1 MLQFLTSEI
10 ETATMFESGLLIL
23 TRPIPVLRRNIQHI
37 LSQAAKII
45 SNTLYVHIQPTQA
58 PKPDTK
64 PEPVFTNLQSVPPNK
79 GLQRLMT
86 DIYSSSAVVC
96 GNIDIY
102 VLQGNMTNIGNE
114 SFRYNLRSKLDV
126 VLMDNPEQLDINEK
140 FLSKFVR
147 STFQASTENI
157 KYQCICDISSVGTE
171 DSDLSSES
179 AGIQTYRR
187 VVLGGTFDRLHLG
200 HKILLGEGCL
210 FAEENLTVG
219 VTTGEMNLKKSLPE
233 LIQPTSVRI
242 ESVVQFIET
251 VKPQIG
257 HRVVPITD
265 MFGPTITDPDLQ
277 CIVVS
282 DETKK
287 GGEIVNQERQKKG
300 FSELDVY
307 VIDLV
312 QDQCHGQFE
321 EAKIS
326 SSSLRKR
333 LLGTVIY
340 PVKTNNNI
348 PSTPY
353 VLGLTGGIASGKS
366 AICKRLEGL
375 GAGTVDC
382 DKLGHQAYAKGT
394 VGYDKVVGTFGSGI
408 LNDDGEVNRRALG
421 AIVFSD
427 ETKMQTL
434 NGIIWPEIAKLANEE
449 VRRFG
454 AEGKAVVVLEAAIL
468 LRAGWEDLCHE
479 VWGCVIPVKEAV
491 KRLHD
496 RNNLSEEEAMK
507 RINLGVTNSELVSKS
522 NVVLCSEWEYEYT
535 QQQVEK
541 AWGLL
546 MGRLPTH
553 LKSKH

>member
-1 MLQFLTSEI
+1 
-10 ETATMFESGLLIL
+10 MFESGLLIL
-23 TRPIPVLRRNIQHI
+23 TRPIPVLRKNIQRI
-37 LSQAAKII
+37 LSQAAKVI

-58 PKPDTK
+58 LKPDSN
-64 PEPVFTNLQSVPPNK
+64 PEPVFTSVRFVPPNK
-79 GLQRLMT
+79 GLQKLMT
-86 DIYSSSAVVC
+86 DIYSSSAAVC

-102 VLQGNMTNIGNE
+102 VLQGNITNVGNE
-114 SFRYNLRSKLDV
+114 KLCYNLRSKLDV
-126 VLMDNPEQLDINEK
+126 ILMDNQEQLNTNEH
-140 FLSKFVR
+140 FLSKFVQ
-147 STFQASTENI
+147 STFQASTDNI
-157 KYQCICDISSVGTE
+157 KFQCLCDINSVGME
-171 DSDLSSES
+171 DLPSES
-179 AGIQTYRR
+179 SGIQTYRR

-233 LIQPTSVRI
+233 LIQPTPVRI
-242 ESVVQFIET
+242 DSVVQFIET

-287 GGEIVNQERQKKG
+287 GGDVVNQERQKKG
-300 FSELDVY
+300 YSVLDVY

-333 LLGTVIY
+333 LLGTLFN
-340 PVKTNNNI
+340 PVKPNKNI

-408 LNDDGEVNRRALG
+408 LNSDGEVNRRALG

-434 NGIIWPEIAKLANEE
+434 NEIVWPEIAKLATEE
-449 VRRFG
+449 VRKFG

-468 LRAGWEDLCHE
+468 LKAGWEELCHE

-491 KRLHD
+491 KRLHE

-507 RINLGVTNSELVSKS
+507 RIHLGVTNSELVSKS
-522 NVVLCSEWEYEYT
+522 NVILCSEWEYEYT

-541 AWGLL
+541 AWSLL
-546 MGRLPTH
+546 MERLHPTV
-553 LKSKH
+553 KSKH

>member
-1 MLQFLTSEI
+1 
-10 ETATMFESGLLIL
+10 MFESGLLIL
-23 TRPIPVLRRNIQHI
+23 TRPIPVLRKNIQHI
-37 LSQAAKII
+37 LSQAAKVI

-58 PKPDTK
+58 LKPDSN
-64 PEPVFTNLQSVPPNK
+64 PEPVFTSLQFVPPNK
-79 GLQRLMT
+79 GLQKLMT
-86 DIYSSSAVVC
+86 DIYSSSAAVC

-102 VLQGNMTNIGNE
+102 VLQGNITNVKNE
-114 SFRYNLRSKLDV
+114 NFHYNLRSKLDV
-126 VLMDNPEQLDINEK
+126 ILMDNQEQLNTNEQ
-140 FLSKFVR
+140 FLSKFVQ
-147 STFQASTENI
+147 STFQASTHNI
-157 KYQCICDISSVGTE
+157 KFQCLCDINSVGME
-171 DSDLSSES
+171 DLPSES
-179 AGIQTYRR
+179 SGIQTYRR

-233 LIQPTSVRI
+233 LIQPTPVRI
-242 ESVVQFIET
+242 DSVVQFIET

-287 GGEIVNQERQKKG
+287 GGDIVNQERQKKG
-300 FSELDVY
+300 YSALDVY

-333 LLGTVIY
+333 LLGTLIN
-340 PVKTNNNI
+340 PVKPNKSI
-348 PSTPY
+348 PSSPY

-408 LNDDGEVNRRALG
+408 LNSDGEVNRRSLG

-434 NGIIWPEIAKLANEE
+434 NKIVWPEIAKLATEE
-449 VRRFG
+449 VKKFG

-468 LRAGWEDLCHE
+468 LRAGWEELCHE

-491 KRLHD
+491 KRLHE

-507 RINLGVTNSELVSKS
+507 RIHLGVTNSELVSKS
-522 NVVLCSEWEYEYT
+522 NVILCSEWEYEYT

-541 AWGLL
+541 AWSLL
-546 MGRLPTH
+546 MERLHPTV
-553 LKSKH
+553 KSKH

>member
-1 MLQFLTSEI
+1 
-10 ETATMFESGLLIL
+10 MFESGLLIL
-23 TRPIPVLRRNIQHI
+23 TRPIPVLRKNIQHI
-37 LSQAAKII
+37 LSQAAKVI

-58 PKPDTK
+58 LKPDSN
-64 PEPVFTNLQSVPPNK
+64 PEPVFTSLRFVPPNK
-79 GLQRLMT
+79 GLQKLMT
-86 DIYSSSAVVC
+86 DIYSSSAAVC

-102 VLQGNMTNIGNE
+102 VLQGNITNVKNE
-114 SFRYNLRSKLDV
+114 NFHYNLRSKLDV
-126 VLMDNPEQLDINEK
+126 ILMDNQEQLNTNEQ
-140 FLSKFVR
+140 FLSKFVQ
-147 STFQASTENI
+147 STFQASTHNI
-157 KYQCICDISSVGTE
+157 KFQCLCDINSVGME
-171 DSDLSSES
+171 DLPSES
-179 AGIQTYRR
+179 SGIQTYRR

-233 LIQPTSVRI
+233 LIQPTPVRI
-242 ESVVQFIET
+242 DSVVQFIET

-287 GGEIVNQERQKKG
+287 GGDIVNQERQKKG
-300 FSELDVY
+300 YSALDVY

-333 LLGTVIY
+333 LLGTLIN
-340 PVKTNNNI
+340 PVKPNKNI

-394 VGYDKVVGTFGSGI
+394 LGYDKVVSTFGSGI
-408 LNDDGEVNRRALG
+408 LNSDGEVNRRALG

-427 ETKMQTL
+427 ETNMQTL
-434 NGIIWPEIAKLANEE
+434 NKIVWPEIAKLATEE
-449 VRRFG
+449 VKKFG

-468 LRAGWEDLCHE
+468 LRASWEELCHE

-507 RINLGVTNSELVSKS
+507 RIHLGVTNSELVSKS
-522 NVVLCSEWEYEYT
+522 NVILCSEWEYEYT

-541 AWGLL
+541 AWNLL
-546 MGRLPTH
+546 MERLHPTV
-553 LKSKH
+553 KSKH

>member
-1 MLQFLTSEI
+1 
-10 ETATMFESGLLIL
+10 MFESGLLIL
-23 TRPIPVLRRNIQHI
+23 TRPIPVLRKNIQHI
-37 LSQAAKII
+37 LSQAAKVI

-64 PEPVFTNLQSVPPNK
+64 PEPVFTSLGFVPPNK
-79 GLQRLMT
+79 GLQKLMT
-86 DIYSSSAVVC
+86 DIYSSSAAVC

-102 VLQGNMTNIGNE
+102 VLQGNITNVGNE
-114 SFRYNLRSKLDV
+114 NFSYNLRSKLDV
-126 VLMDNPEQLDINEK
+126 VLMDNQEQLDTNEQ
-140 FLSKFVR
+140 FLSKFVQ
-147 STFQASTENI
+147 STFQASTDNI
-157 KYQCICDISSVGTE
+157 KFQCLCDISSVGTE
-171 DSDLSSES
+171 DLPSES
-179 AGIQTYRR
+179 SGIQTYRR

-233 LIQPTSVRI
+233 LIQLTTVRI
-242 ESVVQFIET
+242 DSVVQFIET

-257 HRVVPITD
+257 HSVVPITD

-300 FSELDVY
+300 YSELDVY

-312 QDQCHGQFE
+312 KDQCHGQFE
-321 EAKIS
+321 ETKIS

-333 LLGTVIY
+333 LLGTLNN
-340 PVKTNNNI
+340 PVKPNKNI

-353 VLGLTGGIASGKS
+353 VLGLTGGIGSGKS

-382 DKLGHQAYAKGT
+382 DKLGHQAYVKGT
-394 VGYDKVVGTFGSGI
+394 VGYDKVVGTFGRGI
-408 LNDDGEVNRRALG
+408 LSGDGEVNRRALG

-434 NGIIWPEIAKLANEE
+434 NEIVWPEIAKLATEE
-449 VRRFG
+449 VRKFG
-454 AEGKAVVVLEAAIL
+454 AEGKVVVVLEAAIL
-468 LRAGWEDLCHE
+468 LRAGWEELCHE

-491 KRLHD
+491 KRLHE

-507 RINLGVTNSELVSKS
+507 RINFGVTNSELVSKS
-522 NVVLCSEWEYEYT
+522 NVILCSEWEYEYT

-541 AWGLL
+541 AWSLL
-546 MGRLPTH
+546 MERLQPTV
-553 LKSKH
+553 KSKH

>member
-1 MLQFLTSEI
+1 
-10 ETATMFESGLLIL
+10 MFESGLLIL
-23 TRPIPVLRRNIQHI
+23 TRPIPVLRKNIQHI
-37 LSQAAKII
+37 LSQAAKVI

-64 PEPVFTNLQSVPPNK
+64 PEPVFTSLGFVPPNK
-79 GLQRLMT
+79 GLQKLMT
-86 DIYSSSAVVC
+86 DIYSSSAAVC

-102 VLQGNMTNIGNE
+102 VLQGNITNVGNE
-114 SFRYNLRSKLDV
+114 NFSYNLRSKLDV
-126 VLMDNPEQLDINEK
+126 VLMDNQEQLDTNEQ
-140 FLSKFVR
+140 FLSKFVQ
-147 STFQASTENI
+147 STFQASTDNI
-157 KYQCICDISSVGTE
+157 KFQCLCDISSVSTE
-171 DSDLSSES
+171 DLPSES
-179 AGIQTYRR
+179 SGIQTYRR

-233 LIQPTSVRI
+233 LIQLTTVRI
-242 ESVVQFIET
+242 NSVVQFIET

-257 HRVVPITD
+257 HSVVPITD

-300 FSELDVY
+300 YSELDVY

-312 QDQCHGQFE
+312 KDQCHGQFE
-321 EAKIS
+321 ETKIS

-333 LLGTVIY
+333 LLGTLIN
-340 PVKTNNNI
+340 PVKPNKNI
-348 PSTPY
+348 PSSPY
-353 VLGLTGGIASGKS
+353 VLGLTGGIGSGKS

-382 DKLGHQAYAKGT
+382 DKLGHQAYVKGT
-394 VGYDKVVGTFGSGI
+394 VGYDKVVGTFGRGI
-408 LNDDGEVNRRALG
+408 LSGDGEVNRRALG

-434 NGIIWPEIAKLANEE
+434 NEIVWPEIAKLATEE
-449 VRRFG
+449 VRKFG
-454 AEGKAVVVLEAAIL
+454 AEGKVVVVLEAAIL
-468 LRAGWEDLCHE
+468 LRAGWEELCHE

-491 KRLHD
+491 KRLHE

-507 RINLGVTNSELVSKS
+507 RINFGVTNSELVSKS
-522 NVVLCSEWEYEYT
+522 NVILCSEWEYEYT

-541 AWGLL
+541 AWSLL
-546 MGRLPTH
+546 MERLQPTV
-553 LKSKH
+553 KSKH

>member
-1 MLQFLTSEI
+1 
-10 ETATMFESGLLIL
+10 MFESGLLIL
-23 TRPIPVLRRNIQHI
+23 TRPIPVLRKNIQHI
-37 LSQAAKII
+37 LSQAAKVI

-64 PEPVFTNLQSVPPNK
+64 PEPVFTSLGFVPPNK
-79 GLQRLMT
+79 GLQKLMT
-86 DIYSSSAVVC
+86 DIYSSSAAVC

-102 VLQGNMTNIGNE
+102 VLQGNITNVGNE
-114 SFRYNLRSKLDV
+114 NFSYNLRSKLDV
-126 VLMDNPEQLDINEK
+126 VLMDNQEQLDTNEQ
-140 FLSKFVR
+140 FLSKFVQ
-147 STFQASTENI
+147 STFQASTDNI
-157 KYQCICDISSVGTE
+157 KFQCLCDISSVSTE
-171 DSDLSSES
+171 DLPSES
-179 AGIQTYRR
+179 SGIQTYRR

-233 LIQPTSVRI
+233 LIQLTTVRI
-242 ESVVQFIET
+242 NSVVQFIET

-257 HRVVPITD
+257 HSVVPITD

-300 FSELDVY
+300 YSELDVY

-312 QDQCHGQFE
+312 QDQCHGRFE
-321 EAKIS
+321 ETKIS

-333 LLGTVIY
+333 LLGTLIN
-340 PVKTNNNI
+340 PVKPNKNI

-353 VLGLTGGIASGKS
+353 VLGLTGGIGSGKS

-382 DKLGHQAYAKGT
+382 DKLGHQAYVKGT
-394 VGYDKVVGTFGSGI
+394 VGYDKVVGTFGRGI
-408 LNDDGEVNRRALG
+408 LSGDGEVNRRALG

-434 NGIIWPEIAKLANEE
+434 NEIVWPEIAKLATEE
-449 VRRFG
+449 VRKFG
-454 AEGKAVVVLEAAIL
+454 AEGKVVVVLEAAIL
-468 LRAGWEDLCHE
+468 LRAGWEELCHE

-491 KRLHD
+491 KRLHE

-507 RINLGVTNSELVSKS
+507 RINFGVTNSELVSKS
-522 NVVLCSEWEYEYT
+522 NVILCSEWEYEYT

-541 AWGLL
+541 AWSLL
-546 MGRLPTH
+546 MERLQPTV
-553 LKSKH
+553 KSKH

>member
-1 MLQFLTSEI
+1 
-10 ETATMFESGLLIL
+10 MFESGLLIL
-23 TRPIPVLRRNIQHI
+23 TRPIPVLRKNIQHI
-37 LSQAAKII
+37 LSQAAMVI

-58 PKPDTK
+58 LKPDSN
-64 PEPVFTNLQSVPPNK
+64 PEPVFTSLRFVPPNK
-79 GLQRLMT
+79 GLQKLMT
-86 DIYSSSAVVC
+86 DIYSSSAAVC

-102 VLQGNMTNIGNE
+102 VLQGNITNVGNE
-114 SFRYNLRSKLDV
+114 KLCYNLRSKLDV
-126 VLMDNPEQLDINEK
+126 ILMDNQEQLNTNEQ
-140 FLSKFVR
+140 FLSKFVQ
-147 STFQASTENI
+147 STFQASTDNI
-157 KYQCICDISSVGTE
+157 KFQCLCDINSVGME
-171 DSDLSSES
+171 DLPSES
-179 AGIQTYRR
+179 SGIQTYRR

-233 LIQPTSVRI
+233 LIQPTPVRI
-242 ESVVQFIET
+242 DSVVQFIET

-287 GGEIVNQERQKKG
+287 GGDIVNQERQKKG
-300 FSELDVY
+300 YSALDVY

-333 LLGTVIY
+333 LLGTLIN
-340 PVKTNNNI
+340 PVKPNKNI

-366 AICKRLEGL
+366 AICKRLHGL

-408 LNDDGEVNRRALG
+408 LNSEGEVNRRALG

-434 NGIIWPEIAKLANEE
+434 NKIVWPEIAKLATEE
-449 VRRFG
+449 VKKFG

-468 LRAGWEDLCHE
+468 LRAGWEELCHE

-491 KRLHD
+491 KRLHE

-507 RINLGVTNSELVSKS
+507 RIHLGVTNSELVSKS
-522 NVVLCSEWEYEYT
+522 NVILCSEWEYEYT

-541 AWGLL
+541 AWSLL
-546 MGRLPTH
+546 MERLHPTV
-553 LKSKH
+553 KSKH

>member
-1 MLQFLTSEI
+1 
-10 ETATMFESGLLIL
+10 MFESGLLIL
-23 TRPIPVLRRNIQHI
+23 TRPIPVLRKNIQHI
-37 LSQAAKII
+37 LSQAAKVI

-58 PKPDTK
+58 LKPDSN
-64 PEPVFTNLQSVPPNK
+64 PEPVFTSLQFVPPNK
-79 GLQRLMT
+79 GLQKLMT
-86 DIYSSSAVVC
+86 DIYSSSAAVC

-102 VLQGNMTNIGNE
+102 VLQGNITNVKNE
-114 SFRYNLRSKLDV
+114 NFHYNLRSKLDV
-126 VLMDNPEQLDINEK
+126 ILMDNQEQLNTNEQ
-140 FLSKFVR
+140 FLSKFVQ
-147 STFQASTENI
+147 STFQASTHNI
-157 KYQCICDISSVGTE
+157 KFQCLCDINSVGME
-171 DSDLSSES
+171 DLPSES
-179 AGIQTYRR
+179 SGIQTYRR

-233 LIQPTSVRI
+233 LIQSTPVRI
-242 ESVVQFIET
+242 DSVVQFIET

-287 GGEIVNQERQKKG
+287 GGDIVNQERQKKG
-300 FSELDVY
+300 YSALDVY

-333 LLGTVIY
+333 LLGTLIN
-340 PVKTNNNI
+340 PVKPNKSI
-348 PSTPY
+348 PSSPY

-408 LNDDGEVNRRALG
+408 LNSDGEVNRRSLG

-434 NGIIWPEIAKLANEE
+434 NKIVWPEIAKLATEE
-449 VRRFG
+449 VKKFG

-468 LRAGWEDLCHE
+468 LRAGWEELCHE

-491 KRLHD
+491 KRLHE

-507 RINLGVTNSELVSKS
+507 RIHLGVTNSELVSKS
-522 NVVLCSEWEYEYT
+522 NVILCSEWEYEYT

-541 AWGLL
+541 AWSLL
-546 MGRLPTH
+546 MERLHPTV
-553 LKSKH
+553 KSKH

>member
-1 MLQFLTSEI
+1 
-10 ETATMFESGLLIL
+10 MFESGLLIL
-23 TRPIPVLRRNIQHI
+23 TRPIPVLRKNIQHI
-37 LSQAAKII
+37 LSQAAKVI

-58 PKPDTK
+58 LKPDSN
-64 PEPVFTNLQSVPPNK
+64 PEPVFTSLRFVPPNK
-79 GLQRLMT
+79 GLQKLMT
-86 DIYSSSAVVC
+86 DIYSSSAAVC

-102 VLQGNMTNIGNE
+102 VLQGNITNVKNE
-114 SFRYNLRSKLDV
+114 NFHYNLRSKLDV
-126 VLMDNPEQLDINEK
+126 ILMDNQEQLNTNEQ
-140 FLSKFVR
+140 FLSKFVQ
-147 STFQASTENI
+147 STFQASTHNI
-157 KYQCICDISSVGTE
+157 KFQCLCDINSVGME
-171 DSDLSSES
+171 DLPSES
-179 AGIQTYRR
+179 SGIQTYRR

-233 LIQPTSVRI
+233 LIQSTPVRI
-242 ESVVQFIET
+242 DSVVQFIET

-287 GGEIVNQERQKKG
+287 GGDIVNQERQKKG
-300 FSELDVY
+300 YSALDVY

-333 LLGTVIY
+333 LLGTLIN
-340 PVKTNNNI
+340 PVKPNKNI

-408 LNDDGEVNRRALG
+408 LNSDGEVNRRALG

-434 NGIIWPEIAKLANEE
+434 NEIVWPEIAKLATEE
-449 VRRFG
+449 VRKFG

-468 LRAGWEDLCHE
+468 LRAGWEELCHE

-507 RINLGVTNSELVSKS
+507 RIHLGVTNSELVSKS
-522 NVVLCSEWEYEYT
+522 NVILCSEWEYEYT

-541 AWGLL
+541 AWSLL
-546 MGRLPTH
+546 MERLHPTV
-553 LKSKH
+553 KSKH

>member
-1 MLQFLTSEI
+1 
-10 ETATMFESGLLIL
+10 MFESGLLIL
-23 TRPIPVLRRNIQHI
+23 TRPIPVLRKNIQHI
-37 LSQAAKII
+37 LSQAAKVI

-64 PEPVFTNLQSVPPNK
+64 PEPVFTSLGFVPPNK
-79 GLQRLMT
+79 GLQKLMT
-86 DIYSSSAVVC
+86 DIYSSSAAVC

-102 VLQGNMTNIGNE
+102 VLQGNITNVGNE
-114 SFRYNLRSKLDV
+114 NFSYNLRSKLDV
-126 VLMDNPEQLDINEK
+126 VLMDNQEQLDTNEQ
-140 FLSKFVR
+140 FLSKFVQ
-147 STFQASTENI
+147 STFQASTDNI
-157 KYQCICDISSVGTE
+157 KFQCLCDISSVGTE
-171 DSDLSSES
+171 DLPSES
-179 AGIQTYRR
+179 SGIQTYRR

-233 LIQPTSVRI
+233 LIQLTTVRI
-242 ESVVQFIET
+242 DSVVQFIET

-257 HRVVPITD
+257 HSVVPITD

-300 FSELDVY
+300 YSELDVY

-312 QDQCHGQFE
+312 KDQCHGQFE
-321 EAKIS
+321 ETKIS

-333 LLGTVIY
+333 LLGTLIN
-340 PVKTNNNI
+340 PVKPNKNI
-348 PSTPY
+348 PSSPY
-353 VLGLTGGIASGKS
+353 VLGLTGGIGSGKS

-382 DKLGHQAYAKGT
+382 DKLGHQAYVKGT
-394 VGYDKVVGTFGSGI
+394 VGYDKVVGTFGRGI
-408 LNDDGEVNRRALG
+408 LSGDGEVNRRALG

-434 NGIIWPEIAKLANEE
+434 NEIVWPEIAKLATEE
-449 VRRFG
+449 VRKFG

-468 LRAGWEDLCHE
+468 LRAGWEELCHE

-491 KRLHD
+491 KRLHE

-507 RINLGVTNSELVSKS
+507 RINFGVTNSELVSKS
-522 NVVLCSEWEYEYT
+522 NVILCSEWEYEYT

-541 AWGLL
+541 AWSLL
-546 MGRLPTH
+546 MERLQPTV
-553 LKSKH
+553 KSKH

>member
-1 MLQFLTSEI
+1 
-10 ETATMFESGLLIL
+10 MFESGLLIL
-23 TRPIPVLRRNIQHI
+23 TRPIPVLRKNIQHI
-37 LSQAAKII
+37 LSQAAKVI

-64 PEPVFTNLQSVPPNK
+64 PEPVFTGLGFIPPNK
-79 GLQRLMT
+79 GLQKLMT
-86 DIYSSSAVVC
+86 DIYSSSAAVC

-102 VLQGNMTNIGNE
+102 VLQGNITNVGNE
-114 SFRYNLRSKLDV
+114 NFSYNLRSKLDV
-126 VLMDNPEQLDINEK
+126 VLMDNQEQLDTNEQ
-140 FLSKFVR
+140 FLSKFVQ
-147 STFQASTENI
+147 STFQASTDNI
-157 KYQCICDISSVGTE
+157 KFQCLCDISSVGTE
-171 DSDLSSES
+171 DLPSES
-179 AGIQTYRR
+179 SGIQTYRR

-233 LIQPTSVRI
+233 LIQLTTVRI
-242 ESVVQFIET
+242 DSVVQFIET

-257 HRVVPITD
+257 HSVVPITD

-300 FSELDVY
+300 YSELDVY

-312 QDQCHGQFE
+312 KDQCHGQFE
-321 EAKIS
+321 ETKIS

-333 LLGTVIY
+333 LLGTLIN
-340 PVKTNNNI
+340 PVKPNKNI
-348 PSTPY
+348 PSSPY
-353 VLGLTGGIASGKS
+353 VLGLTGGIGSGKS

-382 DKLGHQAYAKGT
+382 DKLGHQAYVKGT
-394 VGYDKVVGTFGSGI
+394 VGYDKVVGTFGRGI
-408 LNDDGEVNRRALG
+408 LSGDGEVNRRALG

-434 NGIIWPEIAKLANEE
+434 NEIVWPEIAKLATEE
-449 VRRFG
+449 VRKFG
-454 AEGKAVVVLEAAIL
+454 AEGKVVVVLEAAIL
-468 LRAGWEDLCHE
+468 LRAGWEELCHE

-491 KRLHD
+491 KRLHE

-507 RINLGVTNSELVSKS
+507 RINFGVTNSELVSKS
-522 NVVLCSEWEYEYT
+522 NVILCSEWEYEYT

-541 AWGLL
+541 AWSLL
-546 MGRLPTH
+546 MERLQPAV
-553 LKSKH
+553 KSKH

>member
-1 MLQFLTSEI
+1 
-10 ETATMFESGLLIL
+10 MFESGLLIL
-23 TRPIPVLRRNIQHI
+23 TRPIPVLRKNIQHI
-37 LSQAAKII
+37 LSQAAKVI

-58 PKPDTK
+58 LKPDSN
-64 PEPVFTNLQSVPPNK
+64 PEPVFTSLRFVPPNK
-79 GLQRLMT
+79 GLQKLMT
-86 DIYSSSAVVC
+86 DIYSSSAAVC

-102 VLQGNMTNIGNE
+102 VLQGNITNVGNE
-114 SFRYNLRSKLDV
+114 KLCYNLRSKLDV
-126 VLMDNPEQLDINEK
+126 ILMDNQEQLNTNEQ
-140 FLSKFVR
+140 FLSKFVQ
-147 STFQASTENI
+147 STFQASTHNI
-157 KYQCICDISSVGTE
+157 KFQCLCDINSVGME
-171 DSDLSSES
+171 DLPSES
-179 AGIQTYRR
+179 SGIQTYRR

-233 LIQPTSVRI
+233 LIQPTPVRI
-242 ESVVQFIET
+242 DSVVQFIET

-287 GGEIVNQERQKKG
+287 GGDIVNQERQKKG
-300 FSELDVY
+300 YSALDVY

-333 LLGTVIY
+333 LLGTLIN
-340 PVKTNNNI
+340 PVKPNKNI

-408 LNDDGEVNRRALG
+408 LNSEGEVNRRALG
-421 AIVFSD
+421 TIVFSD

-434 NGIIWPEIAKLANEE
+434 NKIVWPEIAKLATEE
-449 VRRFG
+449 VRKFG

-468 LRAGWEDLCHE
+468 LKAGWEELCHE

-491 KRLHD
+491 KRLHE

-507 RINLGVTNSELVSKS
+507 RIHLGVTNSELVSKS
-522 NVVLCSEWEYEYT
+522 NVILCSEWEYEYT

-541 AWGLL
+541 AWSLL
-546 MGRLPTH
+546 MERLHPTV
-553 LKSKH
+553 KSKH

>member
-1 MLQFLTSEI
+1 
-10 ETATMFESGLLIL
+10 MFESGLLIL
-23 TRPIPVLRRNIQHI
+23 TRPIPVLRKNIQHI
-37 LSQAAKII
+37 LSQAAKVI

-64 PEPVFTNLQSVPPNK
+64 PEPVFTSLGFVPPNK
-79 GLQRLMT
+79 GLQKLMT
-86 DIYSSSAVVC
+86 DIYSSSAAVC

-102 VLQGNMTNIGNE
+102 VLQGNITNVGNE
-114 SFRYNLRSKLDV
+114 NFSYNLRSKLDV
-126 VLMDNPEQLDINEK
+126 VLMDNQEQLDTNEQ
-140 FLSKFVR
+140 FLSKFVQ
-147 STFQASTENI
+147 STFQASTDNI
-157 KYQCICDISSVGTE
+157 KFQCLCDISSVSTE
-171 DSDLSSES
+171 DLPSES
-179 AGIQTYRR
+179 SGIQTYRR

-233 LIQPTSVRI
+233 LIQLTTVRI
-242 ESVVQFIET
+242 NSVVQFIET

-257 HRVVPITD
+257 HSVVPITD

-300 FSELDVY
+300 YSELDVY

-312 QDQCHGQFE
+312 KDQCHGQFE
-321 EAKIS
+321 ETKIS

-333 LLGTVIY
+333 LLGTLIN
-340 PVKTNNNI
+340 PVKPNKNI
-348 PSTPY
+348 PSSPY
-353 VLGLTGGIASGKS
+353 VLGLTGGIGSGKS

-382 DKLGHQAYAKGT
+382 DKLGHQAYVKGT
-394 VGYDKVVGTFGSGI
+394 VGYDKVVGTFGRGI
-408 LNDDGEVNRRALG
+408 LSGDGEVNRRALG

-434 NGIIWPEIAKLANEE
+434 NEIVWPEIAKLATEE
-449 VRRFG
+449 VRKFG

-468 LRAGWEDLCHE
+468 LRAGWEELCHE

-491 KRLHD
+491 KRLHE

-507 RINLGVTNSELVSKS
+507 RINFGVTNSELVSKS
-522 NVVLCSEWEYEYT
+522 NVILCSEWEYEYT

-541 AWGLL
+541 AWSLL
-546 MGRLPTH
+546 MERLQPTV
-553 LKSKH
+553 KSKH

>member
-1 MLQFLTSEI
+1 
-10 ETATMFESGLLIL
+10 MFESGLLIL
-23 TRPIPVLRRNIQHI
+23 TRPIPVLRKNIQHI
-37 LSQAAKII
+37 LSQAAKVI

-58 PKPDTK
+58 LKPDSN
-64 PEPVFTNLQSVPPNK
+64 PEPVFTSLRFVPPNK
-79 GLQRLMT
+79 GLQKLMT
-86 DIYSSSAVVC
+86 DIYSSSAAVC

-102 VLQGNMTNIGNE
+102 VLQGNITNVKNE
-114 SFRYNLRSKLDV
+114 NFHYNLRSKLDV
-126 VLMDNPEQLDINEK
+126 ILMDNQEQLNTNEQ
-140 FLSKFVR
+140 FLSKFVQ
-147 STFQASTENI
+147 STFQASTHNI
-157 KYQCICDISSVGTE
+157 KFQCLCDINSVGME
-171 DSDLSSES
+171 DLPSES
-179 AGIQTYRR
+179 SGIQTYRR

-233 LIQPTSVRI
+233 LIQPTPVRI
-242 ESVVQFIET
+242 DSVVQFIET

-287 GGEIVNQERQKKG
+287 GGDIVNQERQKKG
-300 FSELDVY
+300 YSALDVY

-333 LLGTVIY
+333 LLGTLIN
-340 PVKTNNNI
+340 PVKPNKNI

-408 LNDDGEVNRRALG
+408 LNSEGEVNRRALG

-434 NGIIWPEIAKLANEE
+434 NEIVWPEIAKLATEE
-449 VRRFG
+449 VRKFG

-468 LRAGWEDLCHE
+468 LKAGWEELCHE

-491 KRLHD
+491 KRLHE

-507 RINLGVTNSELVSKS
+507 RIHLGVTNSELVSKS
-522 NVVLCSEWEYEYT
+522 NVILCSEWEYEYT

-541 AWGLL
+541 AWSLL
-546 MGRLPTH
+546 MERLHPTV
-553 LKSKH
+553 KSKH